1 MSDNSGDK
9 NDSKVVVITG
19 SSKGIGK
26 AIAKEFAKSG
36 YSLVLNSRNKDEL
49 EQATNEITNEIK
61 GNNTR
66 ISFIVGDISQEQTCK
81 KLIDEAVNKI
91 GRIDVLF

>member
-1 MSDNSGDK
+1 MMSDNSGEK
-9 NDSKVVVITG
+9 NKSKVVVITG

-36 YSLVLNSRNKDEL
+36 YSLVLNARNKDEL
-49 EQATNEITNEIK
+49 EQTTTEITKEFK

-66 ISFIVGDISQEQTCK
+66 ISFIMGDISQEQTCK
-81 KLIDEAVNKI
+81 TLIDEAINNIKENN
-91 GRIDVLF
+91 